1 MWRKICEKANERNI
15 EPPHS
20 VFTRYCAVFR
30 RHTMFWRVIVQYLAD
45 AACFWSSERNIEPP
59 HAAFTRYCA
68 SFRRRTMFS
77 LEIAKIRV
85 KTLFAC
91 CIILYMSVI
100 VFIILALIVAFSSA
114 IIALTVY
121 YRKRLLSAYQALKR
135 ERDKG
140 EYSSNAL
147 SLLCESG
154 DIFYWEV
161 DVRMNRGRMGHRVQ
175 EMFSIPEYID
185 FPEEMFINLG
195 VVHGDSVKEY
205 KRLAERIRSG
215 ERIATANI
223 RINVP
228 SGEAQWR
235 RLSYVR
241 IDDDNYFGFSIN
253 LSDFSDFEQYF
264 ITAAEQAGL
273 NAWIYDMKSHRVV
286 INVNKVYH
294 GNVLSY
300 MPEDISTSH
309 LVFPADVGK
318 FEALFQA
325 MKDGVPKVSDEIRL
339 KKSNVAEIGSNLD
352 YWWARICFTTIFDD
366 EGRPKRAIGTA
377 VDISQQKIDEQR
389 FRDQSEYHDIVLK
402 NTVMSA
408 WINIT
413 QNMFKNVRGV
423 YSVIEKYQN
432 TIGSLD
438 AMFDFLYKHIPEE
451 DRIHCAAF
459 NRALLQ
465 GYAESGQMDIEFD
478 HQFFIDKQGT
488 YSEWLHTAIHM
499 MKNPDTGDLE
509 AFVYAINIDRSK
521 MKQKMLDEVLL
532 NDYDIIFSLDFY
544 TGNYSVLVSRD
555 IEEFRSIDRNGSFN
569 NMIKEIYSHEPS
581 FFENAERMRSDFTID
596 KIQKSLD
603 ECEFFTMYLKVT
615 EDGRLRR
622 KKLQSTYVSKEK
634 RLAYLIQSDIT
645 ETFEEEQRR
654 NNELAAALREAK
666 KANQAKSSFLS
677 NMSHE
682 IRTPL
687 NGVKGMLDLIQL
699 DPKSPN
705 VPEYLDKACISA
717 KYLAGLINDIL
728 DMSKIESGKLVLH
741 NEWTRFSDLEK
752 YMDAIIAPQAEE
764 RQHSFSIKFKNCS
777 TAWSIFVDANRLKQV
792 CINIL
797 SNSVKYTPDG
807 GKISVEIS
815 LRNVKEDD
823 TAEFYFQFSDN
834 GIGMSPEFLKH
845 AFEPFVQESAKLA
858 KKGTGLG
865 LSIVKSLIEKMDS
878 SIEVDSTLGQGTK
891 ISFLLTV
898 PVRMYSEENED
909 EADNVINKEVS
920 YKGKRVLIAEDN
932 EINMVI
938 AVEQF
943 KTFGLEVESA
953 ENGKIALEMFEKSSI
968 GYYDCIFMDIMMP
981 VMDGFEA
988 TKNIRSLERADSE
1001 SVPIVAM
1008 TANAFAEDVQKSLE
1022 NGLNYHLSKPFDREQ
1037 LEKVLE
1043 KAFKGE

>member
-1 MWRKICEKANERNI
+1 MRMIIFFIAL
-15 EPPHS
+15 
-20 VFTRYCAVFR
+20 V
-30 RHTMFWRVIVQYLAD
+30 
-45 AACFWSSERNIEPP
+45 AC
-59 HAAFTRYCA
+59 
-68 SFRRRTMFS
+68 
-77 LEIAKIRV
+77 LV
-85 KTLFAC
+85 
-91 CIILYMSVI
+91 V
-100 VFIILALIVAFSSA
+100 V
-114 IIALTVY
+114 IIALIAY
-121 YRKRLLSAYQALKR
+121 YRKRLALAYASLKSVR
-135 ERDKG
+135 EKF
-140 EYSSNAL
+140 EIASNEL
-147 SLLCESG
+147 NLLCESN
-154 DIFYWEV
+154 DIFIWEN
-161 DVRMNRGRMGHRVQ
+161 DTAAKCSKMGKRVV
-175 EMFSIPEYID
+175 ETFGLPEYI
-185 FPEEMFINLG
+185 ENATEAFIQAG
-195 VVHGDSVKEY
+195 VVHPDSIAEY
-205 KRLAERIRSG
+205 RRLEDRINAG
-215 ERIATANI
+215 ERIATANL
-223 RINVP
+223 RIILPN
-228 SGEAQWR
+228 GETQWR
-235 RLSYVR
+235 RLGYVR
-241 IDDDNYFGFSIN
+241 EEDKKYFGFSLGID
-253 LSDFSDFEQYF
+253 DFNDFEQYF
-264 ITAAEQAGL
+264 ITAAEQSGL
-273 NAWIYDMKSHRVV
+273 NAWIYDLKSHRVV
-286 INVNKVYH
+286 LNVNQVYH

-300 MPEDISTSH
+300 MPEDIASSH
-309 LVFPADVGK
+309 LVFPADVQK

-325 MKDGVPKVSDEIRL
+325 MRDGVPRVSDEIRL
-339 KKSNVAEIGSNLD
+339 KKSNVAETGSSLD
-352 YWWARICFTTIFDD
+352 YWWAKMCFTTIFDD
-366 EGRPKRAIGTA
+366 DGNPKRAIGTA
-377 VDISQQKIDEQR
+377 VDISQQKIDMQR

-423 YSVIEKYQN
+423 YAFIEPHQDR
-432 TIGSLD
+432 IGCLD
-438 AMFDFLYKHIPEE
+438 SMFDYLYTRIPEE

-478 HQFFIDKQGT
+478 HQFYIDKQAL

-509 AFVYAINIDRSK
+509 AFIYAINIDRTK

-555 IEEFRSIDRNGSFN
+555 IDEFRDIDRNGGFD
-569 NMIKEIYSHEPS
+569 NMIKELCSHEPS
-581 FFENAERMRSDFTID
+581 FFENTERVKSDFTMD

-603 ECEFFTMYLKVT
+603 ECEFFTTYLRVN
-615 EDGRLRR
+615 ENGRLRR
-622 KKLQSTYVSKEK
+622 KKLQATYVSKEK

-666 KANQAKSSFLS
+666 KANQAKSEFLS

-699 DPKSPN
+699 NPKNPD

-741 NEWTRFSDLEK
+741 NEWMLFSDLQK
-752 YMDAIIAPQAEE
+752 YIDAIISPQADE
-764 RQHSFSIKFKNCS
+764 RNHNFTQKFTDCS
-777 TAWSIFVDANRLKQV
+777 ASWSIFIDSNRLKQV

-797 SNSVKYTPDG
+797 SNSVKYTPNG
-807 GKISVEIS
+807 GNISLEIS
-815 LRNVKEDD
+815 LKSVKEDS
-823 TAEFYFQFSDN
+823 AEFYFDFKDN
-834 GIGMSPEFLKH
+834 GIGMSEEFLKH

-865 LSIVKSLIEKMDS
+865 LSIVKSLIEKMNS
-878 SIEVDSTLGQGTK
+878 SIEVKSEQGKGTE
-891 ISFLLTV
+891 ISFLLNV
-898 PVRMYSEENED
+898 PVRMAEDNESKD
-909 EADNVINKEVS
+909 IAKESLGAVS
-920 YKGKRVLIAEDN
+920 YEGKRVLIAEDN

-943 KTFGLEVESA
+943 KTFGLEVDSA
-953 ENGKIALEMFEKSSI
+953 ENGKIALEMFENSEV
-968 GYYDCIFMDIMMP
+968 GYYDCVFMDIMMP

-988 TKNIRSLERADSE
+988 TKNIRSLDRADAAT
-1001 SVPIVAM
+1001 VPIIAM

-1043 KAFKGE
+1043 KALHGE